1 MSTSV
6 QHRHHRNHDHTLTG
20 FLSAV
25 AAVCQELNAADD
37 AHELERHVGWVSHSC
52 EPDYQVLVELIGPAP
67 GLALQLVIDLDIDST
82 VASAQ
87 IVGTAD
93 DESFTTDVEVGVRFL
108 SHLVEHHLAPAAR
121 PCDGCTAPDSLRAP
135 TWK

>member
-25 AAVCQELNAADD
+25 AAVFQELNAADD
-37 AHELERHVGWVSHSC
+37 ADELERHVGWVSHSC
-52 EPDYQVLVELIGPAP
+52 ELIGPAP

-121 PCDGCTAPDSLRAP
+121 PCDCCTAPDSLRAP

>member
-1 MSTSV
+1 MSTSE
-6 QHRHHRNHDHTLTG
+6 QHRHHRSHDHTLTG

-25 AAVCQELNAADD
+25 TAVCQELNAADD
-37 AHELERHVGWVSHSC
+37 ADELERHVGWVSHSC

>member
-25 AAVCQELNAADD
+25 AAVFQELNDAD
-37 AHELERHVGWVSHSC
+37 ELQRHVGWVSHSC

-108 SHLVEHHLAPAAR
+108 SHLVEHHLAPA
-121 PCDGCTAPDSLRAP
+121 
-135 TWK
+135 

>member
-25 AAVCQELNAADD
+25 AAVCQELNGAD
-37 AHELERHVGWVSHSC
+37 
-52 EPDYQVLVELIGPAP
+52 DYQVLVELIGPAP

-121 PCDGCTAPDSLRAP
+121 PCDGCTAPGSLRAP